1 MSGSR
6 PMSTSTMNPDSRTF
20 LRHTLATLAY
30 RAGKAIRNAP
40 ADFGTVRAS
49 PDTRSAGELLAHMC
63 DLLDWAR
70 TQAEGKQR
78 WTDTPVQAWDA
89 DSERFFAALASFDAY
104 LASDAPL
111 GIAAEQL
118 FQGAVAD
125 ALTHTGQL
133 AMLRRLGGAPIKP
146 ENYAK
151 ADIVAG
157 RVGLGQTAPRREF

>member
-1 MSGSR
+1 MAS
-6 PMSTSTMNPDSRTF
+6 NPESRTF

-40 ADFGTVRAS
+40 ADFSAVRAA
-49 PDTRSAGELLAHMC
+49 PDARSAGEILAHLC
-63 DLLDWAR
+63 DLMDWAL
-70 TQAEGKQR
+70 TQAQGAQR
-78 WTDTPVQAWDA
+78 WADTPVRTWQE
-89 DSERFFAALASFDAY
+89 DSDRFFGALAAFDEY

-111 GIAAEQL
+111 NAPAERL

-133 AMLRRLGGAPIKP
+133 AMLRRLGGGPIKA

-157 RVGLGQTAPRREF
+157 RVGSDQAAPRAEF